1 MKAVKKIVPPVAPE
15 APKGKPEAAKKPE
28 GPTVGMVLGTDGA
41 LKFDARWTPEAR
53 AVVGTVRDAGLS
65 VVRAGVTAVG
75 ALVELF
81 AMGMPGRM
89 GFERNDEFGQ
99 SLVGAFQFEGAA
111 RSTAYGWVK
120 VASAQHACNAA
131 KVPTEA
137 LPSDVLK
144 LVHQHGNGDPALMAK
159 VATDLLNEPTIRNGR
174 GTVDAKK
181 ALGWFEGDGEK
192 ASHGKA
198 LSRKEKVQSLAK
210 KAKRLGGNKDAGI
223 DLLKE
228 AIALLAKA

>member
-1 MKAVKKIVPPVAPE
+1 MQLKATKKPASKPE
-15 APKGKPEAAKKPE
+15 APKPEATKPEA
-28 GPTVGMVLGTDGA
+28 PTVGVIIGTDGA

-53 AVVGTVRDAGLS
+53 AIVGTVRDAGLS

-81 AMGMPGRM
+81 AMGTAAKVGM
-89 GFERNDEFGQ
+89 GSNEELGQ
-99 SLVGAFQFEGAA
+99 SLVGALQFEGAA

-120 VASAQHACNAA
+120 VASAQHACNVA
-131 KVPTEA
+131 KVPTDA

-144 LVHQHGNGDPALMAK
+144 LIHQHGKADPALMAK

-181 ALGWFEGDGEK
+181 ALSWFDGEGSK
-192 ASHGKA
+192 SSHSGGQ
-198 LSRKEKVQSLAK
+198 SRKEKVQSLAK
-210 KAKRLGGNKDAGI
+210 KAKRLGGSKDAGI

-228 AIALLAKA
+228 AIALLAKG